1 MSETVETFYNKD
13 HTRRVRI
20 EYDFDGSA
28 CDPRD
33 DDDFVQIVTPD
44 LRRYTVRT
52 KNAYFQREHDA
63 LLERGLGSSFGR
75 YLKIFHGID
84 AYPVYLYDHGAVA
97 LSIGS
102 FVGRAQHAEWD
113 SGQIGWAYINPDA
126 ETWEGIEPEKIIA
139 GFVETLGQWMN
150 GEVYGYVVER
160 IAEYALVRRDSSG
173 QAEVDL
179 EVTHEEWEDDPD
191 DYGCWGLIG
200 YEWAEQAAKEAL
212 GEEELGG

>member
-1 MSETVETFYNKD
+1 MLDNTIETFYSQDGK
-13 HTRRVRI
+13 RRVRI
-20 EYDFDGSA
+20 EYDSDGSA

-33 DDDFVQIVTPD
+33 DNDFVEIVTPE
-44 LRRYTVRT
+44 LRRYNIAT
-52 KNAYFQREHDA
+52 KNAHFQREHDA

-84 AYPVYLYDHGAVA
+84 AYPVYMYDHSAVA

-113 SGQIGWAYINPDA
+113 SGQVGWAYINPDTA
-126 ETWEGIEPEKIIA
+126 EMWEGIELEKVIA
-139 GFVETLGQWMN
+139 SYVETLGQWMN

-160 IAEYALVRRDSSG
+160 KVRVSKTTYYNEDRYKTKDSW
-173 QAEVDL
+173 
-179 EVTHEEWEDDPD
+179 EWVEDDD
-191 DYGCWGLIG
+191 DCGCWGLIG

-212 GEEELGG
+212 GEEELDG